1 MIKATN
7 SSDQSIVIT
16 GPDFFFFF
24 LVGDPTK
31 STAQRLLDMFLYQTA
46 RINRVL
52 LQTDRPDAGVGLI
65 GLSTT
70 LVRLFGLDCSV
81 CLLILHDSDGRAIGH
96 TAFQSLVKYRRPH
109 HRERE
114 GRIKADC
121 PN

>member
-52 LQTDRPDAGVGLI
+52 LQTDRPDAGVGLN
-65 GLSTT
+65 GLLTT

-81 CLLILHDSDGRAIGH
+81 CLLILHDSDGRDTVTLLA
-96 TAFQSLVKYRRPH
+96 TLPF
-109 HRERE
+109 
-114 GRIKADC
+114 KAWSNSAD
-121 PN
+121 PTTVSEKGE